1 MKYSSRM
8 AGHAKFWHPKATA
21 KQVQDAFRMR
31 ARIAQSVGEPRQRG
45 DRSPYQRT
53 YCLFDLV
60 RPKKFDLEDLLD
72 ACLLQLETRRASIS
86 ALLRTGGQLYIIIA
100 LLDDQTVQLNLDSTL
115 MSRLLGLGA
124 SVTFEMRAP
133 TA

>member
-1 MKYSSRM
+1 
-8 AGHAKFWHPKATA
+8 
-21 KQVQDAFRMR
+21 
-31 ARIAQSVGEPRQRG
+31 
-45 DRSPYQRT
+45 
-53 YCLFDLV
+53 V